1 MRKCGWVRATCVL
14 FTSMADRSPCSEL
27 FCLFTWGA
35 NSYGQLGLGHKED
48 VLQPEGARL
57 GQCLEGGVRT
67 LAGGG
72 GHSAVVTGAGEVLLC
87 GQNNKGQLGLG
98 HTVDALLFTPCAAL
112 RGHNV
117 VQVAGGWDFT
127 LILTGDGRVLACGS
141 NAFGQLGVPHHPA
154 GSSVPLPIKSLTEKV
169 VEVAAG
175 LRHALAVTEAGR
187 VYQWGTGMAAQAK
200 RTLQPRPV
208 PAFLVAKQPCQV
220 PVMENVKVRK
230 VAAGAC
236 HSVCL
241 TEEGAV
247 FMWGSNKHGQLTSS
261 EPFLCQ
267 ALRIHPRLFKGAAV
281 SAVWSGWTHV
291 VCRTER
297 GDIFTWGRA
306 DYGQLGRKA
315 AANGSGRTEARD
327 LTDGSST
334 QSATCIPLTVLDLA
348 GASQGSLK
356 DRVHLDSGEWIAGG
370 DGMISTENSFYT
382 SRNGLENKTDKQR
395 SCLQVSCG
403 SEHNLAVVGG
413 RCLSWGW
420 NEHGM
425 CGDGTETNLSTP
437 QPITALQ
444 NTRPVLIGCGA
455 GHSMVFCHRT

>member
-1 MRKCGWVRATCVL
+1 
-14 FTSMADRSPCSEL
+14 MAGRSSGSEL
-27 FCLFTWGA
+27 HCLFTWGA
-35 NSYGQLGLGHKED
+35 NSYGQLGLGHRED

-57 GQCLEGGVRT
+57 GQCLEGGVRS

-72 GHSAVVTGAGEVLLC
+72 GHSAVVTDAGEVLLC

-127 LILTGDGRVLACGS
+127 LILTGDGLVLACGS

-154 GSSVPLPIKSLTEKV
+154 GSLVPMPIKSLTEKV
-169 VEVAAG
+169 VEVSAG

-200 RTLQPRPV
+200 RSLQPHPV
-208 PAFLVAKQPCQV
+208 PAFLAAKQPCQV
-220 PVMENVKVRK
+220 PGLENVKIRK

-241 TEEGAV
+241 SEEGVV

-291 VCRTER
+291 VCRTES
-297 GDIFTWGRA
+297 GDVFTWGRA

-315 AANGSGRTEARD
+315 AVSGNGRTEARD
-327 LTDGSST
+327 WTDGSST
-334 QSATCIPLTVLDLA
+334 QSAACVPLRVLDLA
-348 GASQGSLK
+348 GA
-356 DRVHLDSGEWIAGG
+356 A
-370 DGMISTENSFYT
+370 
-382 SRNGLENKTDKQR
+382 
-395 SCLQVSCG
+395 QVDAAC
-403 SEHNLAVVGG
+403 
-413 RCLSWGW
+413 
-420 NEHGM
+420 
-425 CGDGTETNLSTP
+425 P
-437 QPITALQ
+437 
-444 NTRPVLIGCGA
+444 GA
-455 GHSMVFCHRT
+455 GTNTACAGMEPKLTSQHLSQLPPSKTLGLF

>member
-1 MRKCGWVRATCVL
+1 
-14 FTSMADRSPCSEL
+14 MADRSTGSEL

-57 GQCLEGGVRT
+57 GQCLEGGVRS
-67 LAGGG
+67 LSGGG

-117 VQVAGGWDFT
+117 VQVSGGWDFT
-127 LILTGDGRVLACGS
+127 VILTGDGRVLACGS

-175 LRHALAVTEAGR
+175 LRHALAVTETGR
-187 VYQWGTGMAAQAK
+187 VYQWGTGMAAQA
-200 RTLQPRPV
+200 RRSLQPRPV

-220 PVMENVKVRK
+220 PGMENVKVRK

-241 TEEGAV
+241 TAPALYEKGIRKARAVMGLRSIQKTGFNFTSSIVLSTAAGGAV
-247 FMWGSNKHGQLTSS
+247 LSGELSAMLCGMRCPDLGHFTARRAELYTEFVGLGQRTG
-261 EPFLCQ
+261 Q
-267 ALRIHPRLFKGAAV
+267 D
-281 SAVWSGWTHV
+281 
-291 VCRTER
+291 RTES
-297 GDIFTWGRA
+297 GDVFTWGRA

-315 AANGSGRTEARD
+315 AANGRTEARD

-334 QSATCIPLTVLDLA
+334 QSATFVPLTVLDLA
-348 GASQGSLK
+348 GAS
-356 DRVHLDSGEWIAGG
+356 
-370 DGMISTENSFYT
+370 
-382 SRNGLENKTDKQR
+382 
-395 SCLQVSCG
+395 QVSCG

-425 CGDGTETNLSTP
+425 CGDGTETNLSAP

>member
-348 GASQGSLK
+348 GASQ
-356 DRVHLDSGEWIAGG
+356 
-370 DGMISTENSFYT
+370 
-382 SRNGLENKTDKQR
+382 
-395 SCLQVSCG
+395 VSCG
-403 SEHNLAVVGG
+403 SEHNLAVVEPGLPLKAMA
-413 RCLSWGW
+413 RLSHSGITTEGLHVTAVPAPVFEEGKRAAVIQYGALNSWPERFWSFPRIPEGL
-420 NEHGM
+420 NENEGIVQR
-425 CGDGTETNLSTP
+425 GTLCTVSMDCKSYFYMLYK
-437 QPITALQ
+437 
-444 NTRPVLIGCGA
+444 
-455 GHSMVFCHRT
+455 HSRRN

>member
-395 SCLQVSCG
+395 SCLQ
-403 SEHNLAVVGG
+403 
-413 RCLSWGW
+413 
-420 NEHGM
+420 
-425 CGDGTETNLSTP
+425 
-437 QPITALQ
+437 
-444 NTRPVLIGCGA
+444 TR
-455 GHSMVFCHRT
+455 SQ